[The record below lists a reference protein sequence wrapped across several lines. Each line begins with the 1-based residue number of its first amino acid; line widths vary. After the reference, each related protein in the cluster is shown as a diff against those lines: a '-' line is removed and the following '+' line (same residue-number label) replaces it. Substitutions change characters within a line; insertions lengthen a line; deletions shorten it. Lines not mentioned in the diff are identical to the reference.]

1 MALVRIR
8 FRRGTAATWSSNNP
22 VLLSGEP
29 GWETDTNKIKIG
41 DGVTAWSSLTYLT
54 TGGGGGGGTVTSVDI
69 TDATTTGRAVL
80 TAASQ
85 AAART
90 AIGAGTSTLALGTTS
105 TTALAGNTPYTPNT
119 RTVNGHAL
127 TADVTVQAADL
138 SDLSAAIL
146 AQVQSLGMFT
156 SVKEAGSVYPNRPSS
171 TAPVVFIG
179 ADAPAT
185 GGSTAGGTNK
195 AVSGLDFWFKTA

>member
-1 MALVRIR
+1 MALIRIR
-8 FRRGTAATWSSNNP
+8 FRRGTASSWSSANT

-29 GWETDTNKIKIG
+29 GWESDTNKIKIG
-41 DGVTAWSSLTYLT
+41 DGATAWNSLAYLVT
-54 TGGGGGGGTVTSVDI
+54 GGGGGGTVASTDI

-85 AAART
+85 TAARS
-90 AIGAGTSTLALGTTS
+90 AIAAGTSNLALGTTS

-127 TADVTVQAADL
+127 TTDVNVLASDL
-138 SDLSAAIL
+138 SDLTAQIL
-146 AQVQSLGMFT
+146 IQIQALGVFT
-156 SVKEAGSVYPNRPSS
+156 SVKESGSVYPNRPAT

-179 ADAPAT
+179 ADTPT
-185 GGSTAGGTNK
+185 SGGSTAGGNNK
-195 AVSGLDFWFKTA
+195 AVNGLDFWWKTA